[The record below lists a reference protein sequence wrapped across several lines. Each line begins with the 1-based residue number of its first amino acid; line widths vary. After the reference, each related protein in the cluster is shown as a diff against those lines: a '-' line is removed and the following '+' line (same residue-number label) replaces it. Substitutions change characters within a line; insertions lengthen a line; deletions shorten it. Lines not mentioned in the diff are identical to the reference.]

1 MAADTPNK
9 LLQSPYSVLQD
20 FKAISEV
27 ALEAVVV
34 VSVVASAVIE
44 AALADVVVS
53 VTKTEVVL
61 VVDKEVTKAD
71 HRLLTRLAALAAE
84 VGLAVVTKI
93 EETVAMGEV
102 GTIVEEQEV
111 TETLLL
117 VEIVGTRI
125 ETVIETGTEIET
137 AIAIATV
144 TGTGMVEVETDET
157 KTMVLASDI
166 TRATGMTTRE
176 SDGIDILPSHYCIT
190 RQQLHHGLRGGF
202 GWWVFYG
209 DCISIILLGA
219 YDLPLLFR
227 YHGKDFLIFQPVQ
240 LGVYVQ

>member
-1 MAADTPNK
+1 VAADTPNK

-44 AALADVVVS
+44 AALVDVVVS
-53 VTKTEVVL
+53 VTKTEAVL

-71 HRLLTRLAALAAE
+71 HRLLTRQAAPAAE

-111 TETLLL
+111 TETRLL

-137 AIAIATV
+137 AIATA